1 MSERDEL
8 MSMLFV
14 ADPETASI
22 VQIKLLDHHPPV
34 TEIELGLIV
43 AETIWGLSQ
52 ETALGQAIATGLIE
66 LAGSAAPQ
74 HLEMFRCRVRETG
87 EINAAIGQIIA
98 IHLVPVLKTGDN
110 KLIERFNETTGA
122 LLKIGSYTLK
132 SPFETLTYLIESA
145 DIESGMAFLE
155 LIGSALSPGLSYN
168 QCKHLCHIIPKA
180 VQSFPPSRR
189 LFQIVQLMR
198 VAQADPGL
206 IDGFLDGMQRGG
218 SLLDAHALP
227 RFVSEGLGRF
237 SRDKAAGSRFLS
249 LESRQARDLVD
260 ELQVAVSLSQ
270 IQPSLNRYIQARLG
284 RPFCVRPMSELSAT
298 DFFTPEKP
306 LVCSCGNR
314 IFLPDEIS
322 RFDTK
327 TKNRLFYKF
336 LTRIETGYHEFE
348 TYEFDL
354 EKAINACGDIE
365 DIETQHAA
373 IKDRMRPIRMGD
385 AASGEDQK
393 IGRDFLP
400 ASDMHQFCRIFPNP
414 GLAADLLTIF
424 EHGRIR
430 VILEQRY
437 PGIILQS
444 QPVLI
449 AEAERI
455 YPDNLRELPLEAL
468 YLRIALGI
476 RVEIRVMASPESA
489 SNVDSVIHAVGVD
502 FCRMITITAGVEDC
516 AALVWKTYPRID
528 LFLKTACL
536 KKDYRL
542 KTPFAIGLRPDLALD
557 LEYETKTALLQ
568 RKLSEKGVKVYK
580 SGIRKLLFQ
589 RRGKISKDDILELVR
604 ASKDTGPCEN
614 AVHTAAVCVDLSDL
628 ANLSEISGL
637 IDNSAAPDTLP
648 ASWYPEWD
656 DHHSDYLH
664 NYVRVVDRM
673 MAGASAGFYDQTLA
687 RYRELINQIR
697 YAFELMKPQGLKMLR
712 NWTEGDELD
721 YRAMLDFV
729 LDQKAGLIP
738 SDRLYIKRVKQERNV
753 AVLLLVD
760 LSRSTANTL
769 SKNGSDAGATVLDI
783 EKEAMVLF
791 CEALGIVGDTFA
803 IAGFSGNGRF
813 SVDFTHIKEFD
824 EPLNDAVRKRIS
836 ALTPQRGTRM
846 GAAIRHATAQFDKFP
861 AKVRLMVVLGDGFP
875 NDLDYKREYAI
886 SDTRK
891 AIGEALTR
899 RIHTHAIT
907 VNMQSDARLDD
918 LYGSVHHN
926 VISDV
931 RELPARLLR
940 IYGALTYSHPG
951 A

>member
-8 MSMLFV
+8 MSMLFL
-14 ADPETASI
+14 ADPETASM

-66 LAGSAAPQ
+66 LAGSAAPE

-87 EINAAIGQIIA
+87 EINAAIGRIIA

-122 LLKIGSYTLK
+122 LLNIGTYTLK

-227 RFVSEGLGRF
+227 RFVSEGLDRF

-270 IQPSLNRYIQARLG
+270 IQPGLNRYIQARLG
-284 RPFCVRPMSELSAT
+284 RPLCVRPMSELSAT

-327 TKNRLFYKF
+327 PENLFLYKC
-336 LTRIETGYHEFE
+336 LTRLETGYHEFE

-354 EKAINACGDIE
+354 EKAINACGDAE
-365 DIETQHAA
+365 DTETQHAG
-373 IKDRMRPIRMGD
+373 IKYRMRPIRMGD
-385 AASGEDQK
+385 AASGGGQK
-393 IGRDFLP
+393 TGRDVLP
-400 ASDMHQFCRIFPNP
+400 ASDMHLFCRIFPNP

-430 VILEQRY
+430 VLLEQRY
-437 PGIILQS
+437 PGIIRQS
-444 QPVLI
+444 QPVLV
-449 AEAERI
+449 AEAKRI

-476 RVEIRVMASPESA
+476 RVEIRVMSSPEFE
-489 SNVDSVIHAVGVD
+489 SNLDSVIHAVGVD
-502 FCRMITITAGVEDC
+502 FCRMITITEGVEDC
-516 AALVWKTYPRID
+516 AALVWKTYPRIE

-542 KTPFAIGLRPDLALD
+542 KTPFARGLRPDLAMD
-557 LEYETKTALLQ
+557 LEYETKTTLLQ
-568 RKLSEKGVKVYK
+568 RKLAEKGIRVYK
-580 SGIRKLLFQ
+580 SGIRKLLYQ
-589 RRGKISKDDILELVR
+589 RDGKISKDDILELVR

-614 AVHTAAVCVDLSDL
+614 TVHTAAVCVDLSDL

-637 IDNSAAPDTLP
+637 IDNSAVPDTLP

-656 DHHSDYLH
+656 GQHGDYLL

-673 MAGASAGFYDQTLA
+673 MAGASAGFYDQTLE
-687 RYRELINQIR
+687 RYRELVSQIR
-697 YAFELMKPQGLKMLR
+697 YAFELMKPQGLKLLR

-738 SDRLYIKRVKQERNV
+738 SDRLYIKRIKQERNV

-769 SKNGSDAGATVLDI
+769 SNNASDAGATVLDV

-813 SVDFTHIKEFD
+813 SVDYTHIKEFD

-836 ALTPQRGTRM
+836 ALTPQRSTRM

-875 NDLDYKREYAI
+875 NDLEYKREYAI

-940 IYGALTYSHPG
+940 IYGALTYSYPG
-951 A
+951 T